1 MIDPPRESATKAVQA
16 CQRAGIQVKMIIGDP
31 AITVQAIARRI
42 GMNKNGVLLAFTGA
56 QLAERD
62 NQELGAVVEDGVVFA
77 SVAPE

>member
-1 MIDPPRESATKAVQA
+1 
-16 CQRAGIQVKMIIGDP
+16 MIIGDP

-62 NQELGAVVEDGVVFA
+62 NQELAAVVEDGVVFA
-77 SVAPE
+77 RVAPE